1 MSAAEVD
8 REIGS
13 FVAGKYRLIR
23 ILGRGG
29 MGVVY
34 EAEHSMTRR
43 RVAVKVLHAH
53 HLQTGDAAKRFVNEA
68 QAAGRVTHPN
78 VVEVLD
84 AGEDSDRSLYLVLEL
99 LNGFDLATLLMR
111 KRRLDVAES
120 VTIIA
125 QVLQALAV
133 AHERGIIHRD
143 IKPEN
148 IFLTRS
154 PAGEQHV
161 KILDFG
167 ISKAINPE
175 DGPALNVT
183 QTNTTVGTPHYMS
196 PEQARGEKTL
206 DARGD
211 IWAVGVV
218 MYECLSGRVPFDGDT
233 YNDQIVKV
241 ITEPH
246 APLAQFDVP
255 QELGKIVDKA
265 LEKDRNRRH
274 LKAADML
281 AEIRTF
287 IERHREYASVPAHVL
302 KAPQLGADGH
312 GSAPQ
317 YSPPPLAL
325 VQPNA
330 DKAYEFSS
338 DTVRTPAIESLY
350 DTSSEDAL
358 TTVKMQ
364 DEPQSTSLRPLAGA
378 RRSTKTGTNTISAA
392 RRIAAIYSGP
402 NRNRNM
408 ILTGA
413 LAIFS
418 VLIGSAIAIVATR
431 TPPPDPMQAQ
441 TMVSFEFLG
450 LPQGARLNVGGVP
463 IYGSNTAIVPRGNAP
478 VNVEIR
484 APGFNPLRFDLVPSS
499 NHSVPIQLSPLA
511 APVPLQV
518 VPVQVVPTPENTP
531 RAQRQPQTPEA
542 NPASQGNSSPTPTP
556 TQNIASPNSR
566 SSARNTAERGDPS
579 QGMLMVTSAT
589 PCQVSVDGHPA
600 GHTPA
605 RLSLAAGEHTVR
617 CLTPPA
623 RMRTHSVTI
632 TAGQF
637 TTASFD

>member
-1 MSAAEVD
+1 
-8 REIGS
+8 
-13 FVAGKYRLIR
+13 
-23 ILGRGG
+23 
-29 MGVVY
+29 MGVVF
-34 EAEHSMTRR
+34 EAEHAMTRR
-43 RVAVKVLHAH
+43 RVAVKILHAH
-53 HLQTGDAAKRFVNEA
+53 HRQTGDAAKRFLNEA
-68 QAAGRVTHPN
+68 QAAGRVSHPN

-84 AGEDSDRSLYLVLEL
+84 AGEDADLSLYLVLEL
-99 LNGFDLATLLMR
+99 LNGHDLATLLMR

-133 AHERGIIHRD
+133 AHSMGIIHRD

-154 PAGEQHV
+154 VTGEQHV

-167 ISKAINPE
+167 ISKAIHSG

-196 PEQARGEKTL
+196 PEQARGERSL

-218 MYECLSGRVPFDGDT
+218 LYECLAGRVPFDGDT

-246 APLAQFDVP
+246 TPLAQFDVP
-255 QELGKIVDKA
+255 SELGKIVDKA

-274 LKAADML
+274 SKAADML

-302 KAPQLGADGH
+302 KAPQMLPEN
-312 GSAPQ
+312 PQ
-317 YSPPPLAL
+317 YLQNTPTLAL
-325 VQPNA
+325 VQPPA
-330 DKAYEFSS
+330 DKAFEFNS
-338 DTVRTPAIESLY
+338 DTVRTAAVESLY
-350 DTSSEDAL
+350 DTAGEDVP
-358 TTVKMQ
+358 TTVKIL
-364 DEPQSTSLRPLAGA
+364 DNEPPSTALRPLAGA
-378 RRSTKTGTNTISAA
+378 NRQSQTGSSAVSPS

-402 NRNRNM
+402 NRNRN
-408 ILTGA
+408 IAITGA
-413 LAIFS
+413 LAVFS
-418 VLIGSAIAIVATR
+418 ILIGSAIAIVATR
-431 TPPPDPMQAQ
+431 GSRSDTVQAV

-450 LPQGARLNVGGVP
+450 LPPNARLNVGGVP
-463 IYGSNTAIVPRGNAP
+463 IYGSNTAIVPRGNSQ
-478 VNVEIR
+478 VNVEIS
-484 APGFNPLRFDLVPSS
+484 APGFAPLRFGLVPNT
-499 NHSVPIQLSPLA
+499 NHSVPVQLAPL
-511 APVPLQV
+511 APVPQ
-518 VPVQVVPTPENTP
+518 QVVPTVVPVEPQSRPVQP
-531 RAQRQPQTPEA
+531 RPQPAQRPTSE
-542 NPASQGNSSPTPTP
+542 SPTSDTTRDNLPAP
-556 TQNIASPNSR
+556 VGPSPANRNASSR
-566 SSARNTAERGDPS
+566 TTGGDRGDPTR
-579 QGMLMVTSAT
+579 GTLMVTSAT

-600 GHTPA
+600 GTTPA
-605 RLSLAAGEHTVR
+605 RISLAEGEHVVR

-623 RMRTHSVTI
+623 RMRTHSVTV